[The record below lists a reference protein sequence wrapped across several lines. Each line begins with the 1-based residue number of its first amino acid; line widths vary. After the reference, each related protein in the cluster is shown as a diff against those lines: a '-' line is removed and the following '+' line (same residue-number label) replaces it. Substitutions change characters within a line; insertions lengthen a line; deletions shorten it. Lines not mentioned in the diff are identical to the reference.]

1 MESSG
6 KIVSI
11 SRSYPERKTLVTV
24 ELDSI
29 TPESVE
35 GLVGKVLT
43 VVLKIFR
50 KKRTLTQNGY
60 YWKLIGKISDKTGI
74 SGARLH
80 NEMLCM
86 HPHPEIDDI
95 TMSCWEV
102 WMEDTDENHAKALE
116 AKTYHLYPTSDVDF
130 SGKRKYVLL
139 RGSST
144 FNTEEMSALL
154 NSLIERAKEAGVE
167 TMTPDEVAHLRAM
180 EEGNAGN
187 ANNKIQRARE
197 ASR

>member
-24 ELDSI
+24 ELDNI

-60 YWKLIGKISDKTGI
+60 YWKLIGKVSDKIGL

-86 HPHPEIDDI
+86 HPHPEIDYN

-102 WMEDTDENHAKALE
+102 WLEDNIENHTKTLE
-116 AKTYHLYPTSDVDF
+116 ASTYHLYPTSEVDS

-154 NSLIERAKEAGVE
+154 DSLIERAREAGVE
-167 TMTPDEVAHLRAM
+167 TMTPDEVAHMRAM
-180 EEGNAGN
+180 EEGHAGN
-187 ANNKIQRARE
+187 AKH
-197 ASR
+197 